1 MVDDMS
7 ELDEGP
13 RHVLPRDQTVETP
26 WSLEGGDIEK
36 RATPPSYEEIAN
48 GIAPADDPGKWFSEI
63 ERSSAAWLRGRGV
76 DVRSVQR
83 REGHLLRTPDAV
95 AVATPVTIEIKGA
108 TGSLNSIVQRI
119 RDGRWQSR
127 RVMVDV
133 RGTGANAATAEAALR
148 TALIRYQRE
157 LDEVVIVV
165 SDGLSVGWTHG

>member
-1 MVDDMS
+1 MVGDMS

-13 RHVLPRDQTVETP
+13 RQVLPRDLAVETP

-36 RATPPSYEEIAN
+36 RATPPTYDEIAD
-48 GIAPADDPGKWFSEI
+48 GIAPADDPDKWFSDV
-63 ERSSAAWLRGRGV
+63 ERGSAGWLRRRGV

-83 REGHLLRTPDAV
+83 REGYLLKTPDAV
-95 AVATPVTIEIKGA
+95 AVTVPVTVEIKRA
-108 TGSLNSIVQRI
+108 TGTLNSIVQRV

-133 RGTGANAATAEAALR
+133 RGTGTTPATVEVAVR
-148 TALIRYQRE
+148 TALIRYQRD

-165 SDGLSVGWTHG
+165 SDDLSVGWAHG

>member
-7 ELDEGP
+7 RLDHGP
-13 RHVLPRDQTVETP
+13 RHVLPCDLTVETP
-26 WSLEGGDIEK
+26 WSLEGGDIER

-48 GIAPADDPGKWFSEI
+48 GIAPADDPDRWFSEI

-83 REGHLLRTPDAV
+83 REGHLLKTPDAA
-95 AVATPVTIEIKGA
+95 AVAMQVTLEIKGA
-108 TGSLNSIVQRI
+108 SGSLNSIVQRI

-133 RGTGANAATAEAALR
+133 RGTGTDAAAAEAALR

-157 LDEVVIVV
+157 LDEAIIVV
-165 SDGLSVGWTHG
+165 SEDVSVGWTHG